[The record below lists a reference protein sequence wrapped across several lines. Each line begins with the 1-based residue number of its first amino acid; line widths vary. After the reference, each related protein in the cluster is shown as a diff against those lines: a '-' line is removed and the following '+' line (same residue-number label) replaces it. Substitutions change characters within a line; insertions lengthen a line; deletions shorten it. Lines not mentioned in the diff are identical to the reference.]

1 MRTPLAVVGRSCIC
15 IASAMLLVA
24 WTPMAAPQTLE
35 VPTLD
40 FRHTVLPEP
49 DPLGRPLMTIGA
61 TTDRQEIP
69 PRHSLP
75 LELSIVRTSKA
86 PGVGDLGALE
96 IDVRIE
102 NKSTEV
108 FYLPISVDPLR
119 RSILPGNANRR
130 IFSLSARFHSEGDT
144 GRAFG
149 IRWDGSD
156 SVPESLFELMPGEAV
171 VIKLKASLS
180 SLWRWRENGRDTVE
194 MTIEA
199 DEKMLEEDEFTVSS
213 WAPELTTANAVVVS
227 LDP

>member
-15 IASAMLLVA
+15 AASAALLVA
-24 WTPMAAPQTLE
+24 WTPTAAPQTLE

-40 FRHTVLPEP
+40 FRNTVLPQP
-49 DPLGRPLMTIGA
+49 DPLGTPQITIGA
-61 TTDRQEIP
+61 TTDGVEIP

-96 IDVRIE
+96 IDLRIE
-102 NKSTEV
+102 NTSTEV

-130 IFSLSARFHSEGDT
+130 IFGLFARFHSEGDT
-144 GRAFG
+144 ELAGG
-149 IRWDGSD
+149 LRWDGSD
-156 SVPESLFELMPGEAV
+156 SVPESLFALMPGEPV
-171 VIKLKASLS
+171 VIKMTADLYP
-180 SLWRWRENGRDTVE
+180 LWRWRENGRDTVE
-194 MTIEA
+194 MHVYA
-199 DEKMLEEDEFTVSS
+199 NEKMLEEDEFTVSS